1 MKKWLACLLFVPAM
15 ARAEFWTGNNLH
27 DRLTSSDVSERIQA
41 LGYVMGVFDVYV
53 NVTFCPGN
61 QTGITAGQ
69 IRDMA
74 AAWLAANPTQ
84 RNRNAEALVNEA
96 FKQAWP
102 CRNRN
107 NNNNGTR
114 L

>member
-1 MKKWLACLLFVPAM
+1 MFVPAM
-15 ARAEFWTGNNLH
+15 ARAEFWTGNNLY
-27 DRLTSSDVSERIQA
+27 DRITSSEVSERIQA

-53 NVTFCPGN
+53 NITFCPGS
-61 QTGITAGQ
+61 QSGITAGQ

-84 RNRNAEALVNEA
+84 RNRNAEALLNEI

-102 CRNRN
+102 CKNRN
-107 NNNNGTR
+107 NNNNRTR

>member
-1 MKKWLACLLFVPAM
+1 MKKWLVCLLFVPAM
-15 ARAEFWTGNNLH
+15 ARAEFETGNTLYTKMM
-27 DRLTSSDVSERIQA
+27 DQSIGEKM
-41 LGYVMGVFDVYV
+41 YVMGVFDVYV

-74 AAWLAANPTQ
+74 SAWLAANPTQ
-84 RNRNAEALVNEA
+84 RNRNAEALLNEI
-96 FKQAWP
+96 FKKAWP
-102 CRNRN
+102 CQNRGGG
-107 NNNNGTR
+107 GTR

>member
-1 MKKWLACLLFVPAM
+1 MKKWLVCLLFVPAM

-27 DRLTSSDVSERIQA
+27 DRLTSSEVSERIQA

-102 CRNRN
+102 CKNR
-107 NNNNGTR
+107 NNNGTR

>member
-1 MKKWLACLLFVPAM
+1 MKKLLVALLMVPAM
-15 ARAEFWTGNNLH
+15 AYAEFWTGNNLY
-27 DRLTSSDVSERIQA
+27 DRMTSSEVTERIQA

-53 NVTFCPGN
+53 NITFCPGS
-61 QTGITAGQ
+61 QSGITAGQ

-74 AAWLAANPTQ
+74 VAWLGANPTQ
-84 RNRNAEALVNEA
+84 RNRNAEVLLNEI

-102 CRNRN
+102 CKNR
-107 NNNNGTR
+107 NNNGTR